1 MKYSWFK
8 ISGMFLILISAIPIV
23 VSAQVYKYEL
33 NNGLKLLVK
42 EDHRAPVVVTQIW
55 YKVGSSYEHDGITGI
70 SHALEHMMFKGT
82 EKYPTGEFSRIISE
96 NGGRDNAFTGPD
108 YTSYFQ
114 TLEKSR
120 LSISFELEADRM
132 RYLKLSDEEFIK
144 EIEVVKEERR
154 WRTEDNPQSFLYEAV
169 RATAF
174 QTSPY
179 RFPVIGWMQ
188 DLDNMTI
195 NDLKEW
201 YKNWYAPNNATVVVV
216 GDVDPNDVYALAY
229 EYFGPLSSE
238 ESITAKK
245 QIEVPQQGTKRITV
259 KRPAELPTI
268 IMAYKTP
275 VIKPNKQDNNE
286 YDWEPYALEV
296 LAGIL
301 DGGNSARISSRLVR
315 GNEVAATAS
324 ASYQI
329 ASRLDNLFTLSGT
342 PTPDKSIQELE
353 VAFRNEILNLQT
365 YLVSDEELHRVK
377 AQVISSDVYEKD
389 SIFYQAMIIGI
400 LETVGLS
407 WDLADKY
414 VERIKAVT
422 NEQVLLVA
430 KKYLTDD
437 RLTIADLYPLP
448 IKDNSTNTRQ
458 IKTGNARAH

>member
-8 ISGMFLILISAIPIV
+8 ISSIFLILASPIIAT
-23 VSAQVYKYEL
+23 AQVHKYEL

-42 EDHRAPVVVTQIW
+42 ADHRAPVVVTQIW

-70 SHALEHMMFKGT
+70 SHVLEHMMFKGT
-82 EKYPTGEFSRIISE
+82 ERFAPGEFSRIIAE

-132 RYLKLSDEEFIK
+132 RHLKLSDEEFIK

-154 WRTEDNPQSFLYEAV
+154 WRTEDNPQSFLYEAIK
-169 RATAF
+169 AAAF

-188 DLDNMTI
+188 DLDNMEI
-195 NDLKEW
+195 NDLRNW
-201 YKNWYAPNNATVVVV
+201 YKKWYAPNNATVVVV

-229 EYFGPLSSE
+229 EHFGSLSPGE
-238 ESITAKK
+238 LITTKR

-259 KRPAELPTI
+259 KRPAELPTLM
-268 IMAYKTP
+268 MAYKTP
-275 VIKPNKQDNNE
+275 VIIPNNLDDNE

-301 DGGNSARISSRLVR
+301 DGGNSARIASRLVR
-315 GNEVAATAS
+315 GNEIAAAAS
-324 ASYQI
+324 ASYQM

-342 PTPDKSIQELE
+342 PASDKSVQELE
-353 VAFRNEILNLQT
+353 IAFRNEILNLQT
-365 YLVSDEELHRVK
+365 YLVSDEELNRVK

-407 WDLADKY
+407 STLADKY

-422 NEQVLLVA
+422 NEQVLTVA
-430 KKYLTDD
+430 KKYLIDD
-437 RLTIADLYPLP
+437 RLTIADLYPLK
-448 IKDNSTNTRQ
+448 IEQNSANTR
-458 IKTGNARAH
+458 KTTEGNARAH

>member
-458 IKTGNARAH
+458 VKTGNARAH

>member
-1 MKYSWFK
+1 MKYLWFK
-8 ISGMFLILISAIPIV
+8 IKITLLISLSPIV
-23 VSAQVYKYEL
+23 AIAQVHEYEL
-33 NNGLKLLVK
+33 DNGLKLLVK
-42 EDHRAPVVVTQIW
+42 EDRRAPVVVTQVW
-55 YKVGSSYEHDGITGI
+55 YKVGSSYEHDGITGV

-82 EKYPTGEFSRIISE
+82 EKLAPGEFSRIIAE

-132 RYLKLSDEEFIK
+132 RHLKLTNEEFIK

-154 WRTEDNPQSFLYEAV
+154 WRTEDNPQSFLYEAIK
-169 RATAF
+169 AAAF

-179 RFPVIGWMQ
+179 RFPVVGWMQ
-188 DLDNMTI
+188 DLNNMEI
-195 NDLKEW
+195 NDLRNW
-201 YKNWYAPNNATVVVV
+201 YKKWYAPNNATVVVV

-229 EYFGPLSSE
+229 EYFGPIPAGEPLT
-238 ESITAKK
+238 IKK

-259 KRPAELPTI
+259 KRPAELPVLM
-268 IMAYKTP
+268 MAYKTP
-275 VIKPNKQDNNE
+275 VITSNNLDNNK

-301 DGGNSARISSRLVR
+301 DGGNSARIASRLVR
-315 GNEVAATAS
+315 GNEIAAAAS

-342 PTPDKSIQELE
+342 PAAGKSVQELE
-353 VAFRNEILNLQT
+353 IAFRNEILNLQT
-365 YLVSDEELHRVK
+365 YPVSDEELERVK

-407 WDLADKY
+407 SSLADNY

-422 NEQVLLVA
+422 NEQVLSVA
-430 KKYLTDD
+430 KKYLIDD
-437 RLTIADLYPLP
+437 RLTVADLYPLK
-448 IKDNSTNTRQ
+448 IEENSASTSQTTQ
-458 IKTGNARAH
+458 GN

>member
-8 ISGMFLILISAIPIV
+8 ISSIFLILASPIIAT
-23 VSAQVYKYEL
+23 AQVHKYEL

-42 EDHRAPVVVTQIW
+42 ADHRAPVVVTQIW

-70 SHALEHMMFKGT
+70 SHVLEHMMFKGT
-82 EKYPTGEFSRIISE
+82 ERFAPGEFSRIIAE

-132 RYLKLSDEEFIK
+132 RHLKLSDEEFIK

-154 WRTEDNPQSFLYEAV
+154 WRTEDNPQSFLYEAIK
-169 RATAF
+169 AAAF

-188 DLDNMTI
+188 DLDNMEI
-195 NDLKEW
+195 NDLRNW
-201 YKNWYAPNNATVVVV
+201 YKKWYAPNNATVVVV

-229 EYFGPLSSE
+229 EHFGPLSPGE
-238 ESITAKK
+238 LITTKR

-259 KRPAELPTI
+259 KRPAELPTLM
-268 IMAYKTP
+268 MAYKTP
-275 VIKPNKQDNNE
+275 VIIPNNLDDNE

-301 DGGNSARISSRLVR
+301 DGGNSARIASRLVR
-315 GNEVAATAS
+315 GNEIAAAAS
-324 ASYQI
+324 ASYQM

-342 PTPDKSIQELE
+342 PASDKSVQELE
-353 VAFRNEILNLQT
+353 IAFRNEILNLQT
-365 YLVSDEELHRVK
+365 YLVSDEELNRVK

-407 WDLADKY
+407 STLADKY

-422 NEQVLLVA
+422 NEQVLTVA
-430 KKYLTDD
+430 KKYLIDD
-437 RLTIADLYPLP
+437 RLTIADLYPLK
-448 IKDNSTNTRQ
+448 IEQNSANTR
-458 IKTGNARAH
+458 KTTEGNARAH

>member
-1 MKYSWFK
+1 MKYTWFK
-8 ISGMFLILISAIPIV
+8 ISIIFLILISAIPV
-23 VSAQVYKYEL
+23 VVLAQVHKYEL

-55 YKVGSSYEHDGITGI
+55 YKVGSSYENDGITGI
-70 SHALEHMMFKGT
+70 SHVLEHMMFKGT
-82 EKYPTGEFSRIISE
+82 EKYPPGEFSRIISE

-132 RYLKLSDEEFIK
+132 RHLKLSDEEFIK

-169 RATAF
+169 KAAAF
-174 QTSPY
+174 QTSSY
-179 RFPVIGWMQ
+179 RSPVIGWMQ

-201 YKNWYAPNNATVVVV
+201 YKTWYAPNNATVVVV

-229 EYFGPLSSE
+229 EYFGPLSPE
-238 ESITAKK
+238 ESITTKK
-245 QIEVPQQGTKRITV
+245 QIEVPQLGTKRITV

-268 IMAYKTP
+268 IMAFKTP
-275 VIKPNKQDNNE
+275 VIKPNNQDDNE

-315 GNEVAATAS
+315 GNEVAAAAS
-324 ASYQI
+324 ASYQM

-342 PTPDKSIQELE
+342 PAPDKSIQELE

-365 YLVSDEELHRVK
+365 YPVSDEELQRVK

-422 NEQVLLVA
+422 NEQVLSVA
-430 KKYLTDD
+430 KKYLIDD

-448 IKDNSTNTRQ
+448 IQDNSINER
-458 IKTGNARAH
+458 KTKDGNAHAH

>member
-1 MKYSWFK
+1 MKNSWFK
-8 ISGMFLILISAIPIV
+8 TKSIFLILISPIIV
-23 VSAQVYKYEL
+23 EAQVHKYEL
-33 NNGLKLLVK
+33 DNGLKLLVK

-82 EKYPTGEFSRIISE
+82 ERFAPGEFSRIIAE

-114 TLEKSR
+114 TLEKSK
-120 LSISFELEADRM
+120 LPISFELEADRM
-132 RYLKLSDEEFIK
+132 QNLKLSDEEFIK

-154 WRTEDNPQSFLYEAV
+154 WRTEDNPQSFLYEAIK
-169 RATAF
+169 AAAF

-188 DLDNMTI
+188 DLDNMKI
-195 NDLKEW
+195 NDLKNW
-201 YKNWYAPNNATVVVV
+201 YKKWYAPNNATVVVV

-229 EYFGPLSSE
+229 EYFA
-238 ESITAKK
+238 SIPSGQPVRITK

-259 KRPAELPTI
+259 KRPAELPTLM
-268 IMAYKTP
+268 MAYKTP
-275 VIKPNKQDNNE
+275 VIIPNDHDGNE

-301 DGGNSARISSRLVR
+301 DGGNSARIASRLIR
-315 GNEVAATAS
+315 GNEIAAAAS

-329 ASRLDNLFTLSGT
+329 ASRLDNLFTLTGT
-342 PTPDKSIQELE
+342 PASGKSIQELE
-353 VAFRNEILNLQT
+353 IAFRNEILNLQT
-365 YLVSDEELHRVK
+365 YLVSDLELQRVK
-377 AQVISSDVYEKD
+377 AQVISSDIYEKD

-400 LETVGLS
+400 LETIGLS
-407 WDLADKY
+407 SALADKY

-422 NEQVLLVA
+422 NEQVLAVA
-430 KKYLTDD
+430 KKYLIDD
-437 RLTIADLYPLP
+437 RLTIADLYPLK
-448 IKDNSTNTRQ
+448 IEENVNNIR
-458 IKTGNARAH
+458 KTAEGNIRAH

>member
-8 ISGMFLILISAIPIV
+8 ISSIFLILASPIIAT
-23 VSAQVYKYEL
+23 AQVHKYEL

-42 EDHRAPVVVTQIW
+42 ADHRAPVVVTQIW

-70 SHALEHMMFKGT
+70 SHVLEHMMFKGT
-82 EKYPTGEFSRIISE
+82 ERFAPGEFSRIIAE

-132 RYLKLSDEEFIK
+132 RHLKLSDEEFIK

-154 WRTEDNPQSFLYEAV
+154 WRTEDNPQSFLYEAIK
-169 RATAF
+169 AAAF

-188 DLDNMTI
+188 DLDNMEI
-195 NDLKEW
+195 NDLRNW
-201 YKNWYAPNNATVVVV
+201 YKKWYAPNNATVVVV

-229 EYFGPLSSE
+229 EHFGSLSPGE
-238 ESITAKK
+238 LITTKR

-259 KRPAELPTI
+259 KRPAELPTLM
-268 IMAYKTP
+268 MAYKTP
-275 VIKPNKQDNNE
+275 VIIPNNLDDNE

-301 DGGNSARISSRLVR
+301 DGGNSARIASRLVR
-315 GNEVAATAS
+315 GNEIAAAAS
-324 ASYQI
+324 ASYQMT
-329 ASRLDNLFTLSGT
+329 SRLDNLFTLSGT
-342 PTPDKSIQELE
+342 PASDKSVQELE
-353 VAFRNEILNLQT
+353 IAFRNEILNLQT
-365 YLVSDEELHRVK
+365 YLVSDEELNRVK

-407 WDLADKY
+407 STLADKY

-422 NEQVLLVA
+422 NEQVLTVA
-430 KKYLTDD
+430 KKYLIDD
-437 RLTIADLYPLP
+437 RLTIADLYPLK
-448 IKDNSTNTRQ
+448 IEQNSANTR
-458 IKTGNARAH
+458 KTTEGNARAH

>member
-8 ISGMFLILISAIPIV
+8 ISSIFLILASPIIAT
-23 VSAQVYKYEL
+23 AQVHKYEL

-42 EDHRAPVVVTQIW
+42 ADHRAPVVVTQIW

-70 SHALEHMMFKGT
+70 SHVLEHMMFKGT
-82 EKYPTGEFSRIISE
+82 ERFAPGEFSRIIAE

-132 RYLKLSDEEFIK
+132 RHLKLSDEEFIK

-154 WRTEDNPQSFLYEAV
+154 WRTEDNPQSFLYEAIK
-169 RATAF
+169 AAAF

-188 DLDNMTI
+188 DLDNMEI
-195 NDLKEW
+195 NDLRNW
-201 YKNWYAPNNATVVVV
+201 YKKWYAPNNATVVVV

-229 EYFGPLSSE
+229 EHFGPLSPGE
-238 ESITAKK
+238 LITTKR

-259 KRPAELPTI
+259 KRPAELPTLM
-268 IMAYKTP
+268 MAYKTP
-275 VIKPNKQDNNE
+275 VIIPNNLDDNE

-301 DGGNSARISSRLVR
+301 DGGNSARIASRLVR
-315 GNEVAATAS
+315 GNEIAAAAS
-324 ASYQI
+324 ASYQMT
-329 ASRLDNLFTLSGT
+329 SRLDNLFTLSGT
-342 PTPDKSIQELE
+342 PASDKSVQELE
-353 VAFRNEILNLQT
+353 IAFRNEILNLQT
-365 YLVSDEELHRVK
+365 YLVSDEELNRVK

-407 WDLADKY
+407 STLADKY

-422 NEQVLLVA
+422 NEQVLTVA
-430 KKYLTDD
+430 KKYLIDD
-437 RLTIADLYPLP
+437 RLTIADLYPLK
-448 IKDNSTNTRQ
+448 IEQNSANTR
-458 IKTGNARAH
+458 KTTEGNARAH

>member
-8 ISGMFLILISAIPIV
+8 INSIFLILVSPIV
-23 VSAQVYKYEL
+23 VMAQVHQYEL
-33 NNGLKLLVK
+33 NNGLKILVK

-70 SHALEHMMFKGT
+70 SHALEHMMFKGS
-82 EKYPTGEFSRIISE
+82 EKFAPGEFSRIIAE

-132 RYLKLSDEEFIK
+132 RNLKLSDEEFIK
-144 EIEVVKEERR
+144 EIKVVKEERR
-154 WRTEDNPQSFLYEAV
+154 WRTEDNPQSFLYERMKA
-169 RATAF
+169 AAF

-179 RFPVIGWMQ
+179 RFPVVGWMQ
-188 DLDNMTI
+188 DLDNMEI
-195 NDLKEW
+195 NDLKNW
-201 YKNWYAPNNATVVVV
+201 YKKWYAPNNATIVVV
-216 GDVDPNDVYALAY
+216 GDIDPNDVYALAY
-229 EYFGPLSSE
+229 EYFGSLPPGEL
-238 ESITAKK
+238 ITTKR

-268 IMAYKTP
+268 MMAYKTP
-275 VIKPNKQDNNE
+275 VIVANNLDDNE

-301 DGGNSARISSRLVR
+301 DGGDSARIASRLVR
-315 GNEVAATAS
+315 GNEVAAAAS

-329 ASRLDNLFTLSGT
+329 ASRLENLFTLSGT
-342 PTPDKSIQELE
+342 PASGKSIQELE
-353 VAFRNEILNLQT
+353 IAFRNEILNLQT
-365 YLVSDEELHRVK
+365 YLVSDEELRRVK

-407 WDLADKY
+407 WTLADKY

-422 NEQVLLVA
+422 NEQVLAVA
-430 KKYLTDD
+430 KKYLIDD
-437 RLTIADLYPLP
+437 RLTIADLYP
-448 IKDNSTNTRQ
+448 IKIEEKSANKRTTTQ
-458 IKTGNARAH
+458 GNDRAH